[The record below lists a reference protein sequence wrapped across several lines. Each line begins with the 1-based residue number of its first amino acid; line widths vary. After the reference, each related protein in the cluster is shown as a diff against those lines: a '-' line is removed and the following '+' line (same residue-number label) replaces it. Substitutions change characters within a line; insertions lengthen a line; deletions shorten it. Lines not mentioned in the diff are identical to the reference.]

1 MDFYLDENNQTSRLI
16 KEWNEYGKIII
27 AYDFDDTVY
36 DYHKKGRT
44 FRNVINLLQECKKQG
59 AYFIVFTACDKNK
72 FDFIKK
78 YLKINNIPFDKIN
91 EQAPFVPFSGRKI
104 YYNILLDDRAGLPSS
119 YRTLK
124 DALTVIKKQENKV

>member
-44 FRNVINLLQECKKQG
+44 FQNVINLLQECKKQG